1 MQYRILGRTGI
12 TVSSLSLGSMLFG
25 GQTNAQ
31 EAEALINHALETGI
45 NSIDTADIYGRGR
58 SEEVIGA
65 ALAANGL
72 RDRLVLASKV
82 HVQMDATNP
91 NSGGNTRKHIIE
103 GCHASLRRLKTDYLD
118 VYYVHRPSTQVPI
131 DETLRALDDLV
142 RAGDVR
148 YIGSSSFAAW
158 QIIESLWAAKEYGLN
173 RFVVEQAPYHLLDRQ
188 IERELLP
195 MSQSYGIGIT
205 VWSPLAGGMLTG
217 KYQRNATK
225 PENSRFS
232 GDKSDDWTTNHF
244 QPAVFDVIEAL
255 GALASQKNA
264 TVTQV
269 ALAWILNNPAIS
281 SVVIGTRDLT
291 QLSEQLASVELKL
304 EADELAQLDQVIG
317 FGRAIT
323 PYYLDDQF
331 ADFRPHQ
338 YRW

>member
-1 MQYRILGRTGI
+1 MQYRILGRTGM

-31 EAEALINHALETGI
+31 QAEALINHALEAGI

-65 ALAANGL
+65 ALATNGL

-82 HVQMDATNP
+82 HVQMDASNP

-118 VYYVHRPSTQVPI
+118 VYYIHRPSTQVPI

-158 QIIESLWAAKEYGLN
+158 QLLESLWAAKEYGLN
-173 RFVVEQAPYHLLDRQ
+173 RFVVEQSPYHLLDRQ
-188 IERELLP
+188 IERELIP

-217 KYQRNATK
+217 KYQSTTNK
-225 PENSRFS
+225 PEDSRFS
-232 GDKSDDWTTNHF
+232 GNKSDKWTIGHF
-244 QPAVFDVIEAL
+244 QPAVFDVIKTLEV
-255 GALASQKNA
+255 LAKQKNT
-264 TVTQV
+264 TVTQL
-269 ALAWILNNPAIS
+269 ALAWILHNPAVS
-281 SVVIGTRDLT
+281 SVVVGARN
-291 QLSEQLASVELKL
+291 
-304 EADELAQLDQVIG
+304 LAQLTEQLVSVEVKFEPDELQLLDQKIG
-317 FGRAIT
+317 VGQVIT
-323 PYYLDDQF
+323 PYYLADQF